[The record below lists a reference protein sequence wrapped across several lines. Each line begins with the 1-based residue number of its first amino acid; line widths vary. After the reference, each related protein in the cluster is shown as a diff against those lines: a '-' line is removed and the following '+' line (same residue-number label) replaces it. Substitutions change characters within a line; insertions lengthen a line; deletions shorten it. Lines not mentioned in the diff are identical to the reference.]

1 MFFILSL
8 FTQFSHCDRSFKIV
22 GDEFQM
28 DGKPFRYIS
37 GEVHYFRVD
46 PEYWEEV
53 LKKVRN
59 GGCNVVQTYVP
70 WNIHEPKKG
79 QYKFTGLYDVEQF
92 VQIAQDLGL
101 YVILRPGPYICAEW
115 DLGGLPYFLLQE
127 ESITVRSSD
136 PVFMSHVRSYYEEL
150 YRRLRPHMYHNG
162 GNIIMVQIENEY
174 GSYPQCDH
182 DYLRQL
188 CDITQ
193 DLLGEETQLFTT
205 DGASESYLKCGSIVD
220 RAYAT
225 VDFGTGDPTYAFE
238 LERRWNN
245 GHGPYVNSEFYT
257 GWLDHWGE
265 KHHTVSTDAVVSSL
279 DKMLSMGANV
289 NMYMYIGGTNF
300 HFYNGANGG
309 ASSYQPDLSSY
320 DYDAPISEAADMTW
334 KYEKIREVAKK
345 YIDVPDIAVTNNTKK
360 AYGTVTFTEGISLFD
375 ALDQIGNVRKTSER
389 PISMEDLNVDYGF
402 VLYHSQIKDG
412 ESLSIPHCKDR
423 GYVFVNKKR
432 QCIVQHAEEKKCKLI
447 DSTGD
452 LDILVENMG
461 RLNYGAEFFE
471 KKGITDTVK
480 IDGEELNGW
489 TMTGFNLTNLSNI
502 LTFTKELPTK
512 VPAFYK
518 GYFDVDEMADT
529 FLNPSGWV
537 RGTVILNNY
546 TVGRYWN
553 VGPQLTLYMP
563 KFFVKKGRNELI
575 VFDYESQFDKVPTM
589 TFEDRH
595 QIDIN

>member
-1 MFFILSL
+1 MHFIISFLIS
-8 FTQFSHCDRSFKIV
+8 FSICERSFKIV

-46 PEYWEEV
+46 DGYWEEV
-53 LKKVRN
+53 LKQVKN
-59 GGCNVVQTYVP
+59 GGCNVVQTYIP

-92 VQIAQDLGL
+92 IQIAQDVGL
-101 YVILRPGPYICAEW
+101 YVIIRPGPYICAEW
-115 DLGGLPYFLLQE
+115 DLGGLPYWLLQE
-127 ESITVRSSD
+127 PQITVRSSD
-136 PVFMSHVRSYYEEL
+136 PIYMKYVKTYFSEL
-150 YRRLRPHMYHNG
+150 YRRLKPHMYHNG

-174 GSYPQCDH
+174 GSYPKCDH
-182 DYLRQL
+182 EYLEQL
-188 CDITQ
+188 CDLTEQ
-193 DLLGEETQLFTT
+193 LLGKETQLFTT

-225 VDFGTGDPTYAFE
+225 VDFGTGDPTYQFE
-238 LERRWNN
+238 LERKWNN
-245 GHGPYVNSEFYT
+245 GHGPFVNSEFYT

-265 KHHTVSTDAVVSSL
+265 KHHKVSTDSVVTSL

-289 NMYMYIGGTNF
+289 NMYMYLGGTNL

-320 DYDAPISEAADMTW
+320 DYDAPLSEAADMTW
-334 KYEKIREVAKK
+334 KYQKIREIAKK
-345 YIDVPDIAVTNNTKK
+345 YIDVPDVDVYNFSKK
-360 AYGTVTFTEGISLFD
+360 SYGVIKFTEGVSLFD
-375 ALDQIGNVRKTSER
+375 ALDQIGNVKKKAKS
-389 PISMEDLNVDYGF
+389 PISMEELDVDYGF
-402 VLYHSQIKDG
+402 VLYQSKIKNN
-412 ESLSIPHCKDR
+412 LTLNINHCKDR
-423 GYVFVNKKR
+423 CYVFVNNKR
-432 QCIVQHAEEKKCKLI
+432 QCIVQHAEEKICSLNDK
-447 DSTGD
+447 SGD

-461 RLNYGAEFFE
+461 RLNYGSDFFE
-471 KKGITDTVK
+471 KKGIVGK
-480 IDGEELNGW
+480 VEVDGFELNDW
-489 TMTGFNLTNLSNI
+489 NMIGFNLTNLSNI

-537 RGTVILNNY
+537 RGTVIVNNY

-563 KFFVKKGRNELI
+563 KYFVKKGKNEII
-575 VFDYESQFDKVPTM
+575 VFDYESQFDTVPTM
-589 TFEDRH
+589 TLDDVH